1 MDDYAELQFIE
12 RNADHRTQSGQRGP
26 GRTFVPHPQGRYAPQ
41 YAPHYAPQQP
51 QVIYA
56 QAPGLGIGLGGSGV
70 FGKMTT
76 GQVIDMVAQIFA
88 ALMPLPA
95 APTGTAD
102 ANTDVGN
109 LILYQGALAQYAKR
123 DEQVRTLG
131 NLVTK
136 LVG

>member
-12 RNADHRTQSGQRGP
+12 RNANEHDRRHYQGGRP

-41 YAPHYAPQQP
+41 YSQQP

-56 QAPGLGIGLGGSGV
+56 QGPGLGVGLGGSGV

-95 APTGTAD
+95 APTATAD
-102 ANTDVGN
+102 ATTDVGN
-109 LILYQGALAQYAKR
+109 LITYQGSLAQYAKR